1 MKILNNGNQV
11 VQDFINYVYSFYGPG
26 GIYDLGATKADIAHA
41 TTVRILKWPELPF
54 EGDSVDREQ
63 VRAVL
68 EEQGFQGVAA

>member
-1 MKILNNGNQV
+1 MKILNIGNQV
-11 VQDFINYVYSFYGPG
+11 VQDFINYVYSFYGSG

-41 TTVRILKWPELPF
+41 TTVRILKWPELTF
-54 EGDSVDREQ
+54 EGDSMDREH